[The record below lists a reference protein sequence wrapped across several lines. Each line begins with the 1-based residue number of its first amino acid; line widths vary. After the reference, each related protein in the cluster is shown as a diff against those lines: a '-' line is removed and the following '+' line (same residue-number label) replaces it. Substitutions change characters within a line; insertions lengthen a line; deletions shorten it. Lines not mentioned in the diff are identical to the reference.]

1 MKIECK
7 RIELN
12 DALLEVVSVVPSS
25 TMIPILNNVLLMIE
39 GNKMTITGS
48 DMEISL
54 AVDISCKSEG
64 DFSTTVPAKLLSD
77 IVKSL
82 TEEEITIEFDGQNIH
97 IFANKAKFLVNCLE
111 PTEYP
116 KLPLVDGNS
125 YDLQSSEINRL
136 FRKVLPAIAPK
147 GESNISFSS
156 ILMETISNELRL
168 VTTDGQRLIV
178 SKYWEKTDL
187 SSMKILLPPKSLQVL
202 AKITGKKNSAIIMT
216 VADREISFSFDKHLL
231 ITRRI
236 DGVFPEY
243 ERVIPTSFT
252 YKFFLVKNDLMSSL
266 NRVYLMVRDSSKKVT
281 FRIAENV
288 LSISATEQEIG
299 SGEDSLAVESS
310 GGEYELILDAKKLMD
325 GIESVETEK
334 VMFETN
340 GPFHPLVIKDQ
351 DSENYI
357 YVLVSLRPK

>member
-12 DALLEVVSVVPSS
+12 DALQEVVSVIPSS
-25 TMIPILNNVLLMIE
+25 TMIPILNNVLMVIE
-39 GNKMTITGS
+39 SNKMVITGS

-54 AVDISCKSEG
+54 AIELPCVSEG
-64 DFSTTVPAKLLSD
+64 DFSTTVPAKLFSD
-77 IVKSL
+77 IVKSVS
-82 TEEEITIEFDGQNIH
+82 EEIITLEFDGQNIH
-97 IFANKAKFLVNCLE
+97 LFAGKAKFLINCIE
-111 PTEYP
+111 PSEYP
-116 KLPLVDGNS
+116 KLPEVVGNT
-125 YDLQSSEINRL
+125 YEIQSSEINRL
-136 FRKVLPAIAPK
+136 YRKVVPAIAPK

-156 ILMETISNELRL
+156 VLMETISNELRL

-178 SKYWEKTDL
+178 SKYWEKADL
-187 SSMKILLPPKSLQVL
+187 SSMKILLPPKALQVL
-202 AKITGKKNSAIIMT
+202 SKISGKKNSSLTMT
-216 VADREISFSFDKHLL
+216 VADREVSFAFERHLL

-252 YKFFLVKNDLMSSL
+252 YKFFLVKSTLMNSL

-281 FRIAENV
+281 FRIADNE
-288 LSISATEQEIG
+288 LSISSTEQEIG
-299 SGEDSLAVESS
+299 SGEDSMTVESS
-310 GGEYELILDAKKLMD
+310 GGEYELILDARKLMD
-325 GIESVETEK
+325 GIEAVETEK

>member
-7 RIELN
+7 RNELN
-12 DALLEVVSVVPSS
+12 DALQEVVSVVPSS
-25 TMIPILNNVLLMIE
+25 TMIPILNNVLLTTE
-39 GNKMTITGS
+39 GNVMKITGS

-54 AVDISCKSEG
+54 EVELPCISEG
-64 DFSTTVPAKLLSD
+64 DFSTTVPAKLFSD
-77 IVKSL
+77 IVKSVNEENL
-82 TEEEITIEFDGQNIH
+82 TLEFDGQNIH
-97 IFANKAKFLVNCLE
+97 LYANKAKFLINCLE
-111 PTEYP
+111 PSEYP
-116 KLPLVDGNS
+116 KLPQVTGNG
-125 YDLQSSEINRL
+125 YDVQSSEVNRL
-136 FRKVLPAIAPK
+136 FKKVVPAIAPK
-147 GESNISFSS
+147 GESNIAFSS

-187 SSMKILLPPKSLQVL
+187 SSMKILLPPKAMQVL
-202 AKITGKKNSAIIMT
+202 LKISGKKSSSLRMT
-216 VADREISFSFDKHLL
+216 VADREVSFSFDKHLL

-243 ERVIPTSFT
+243 EKVIPTSFT
-252 YKFFLVKNDLMSSL
+252 YRFFLVKSELMNAL
-266 NRVYLMVRDSSKKVT
+266 NRVYLVVRDSSKKVT
-281 FRIAENV
+281 FRVAGSE
-288 LSISATEQEIG
+288 LSIFATEQEIG
-299 SGEDSLAVESS
+299 SGEDSLPVESS
-310 GGEYELILDAKKLMD
+310 GGEYELILDARKLMD

-351 DSENYI
+351 DSENYV

>member
-7 RIELN
+7 RLELN
-12 DALLEVVSVVPSS
+12 ESLQEIVSVVPSS
-25 TMIPILNNVLLMIE
+25 TMIPILNNVLLAVE
-39 GNKMTITGS
+39 GNKMSITGS

-54 AVDISCKSEG
+54 TVELSCTAES
-64 DFSTTVPAKLLSD
+64 DFITTVPAKLFAD
-77 IVKSL
+77 IVKSV
-82 TEEEITIEFDGQNIH
+82 TEDVITLEFDGQNIH
-97 IFANKAKFLVNCLE
+97 IYANKAKFLVNCLD
-111 PTEYP
+111 PQEYP
-116 KLPLVDGNS
+116 KLPQVEGNA

-136 FRKVLPAIAPK
+136 FRKVVPAIAPK
-147 GESNISFSS
+147 GESNIAFSS

-178 SKYWEKTDL
+178 AKYWEKADL

-202 AKITGKKNSAIIMT
+202 SKISGKKNSNLIMT
-216 VADREISFSFDKHLL
+216 VADREVSFSFERHCL

-252 YKFFLVKNDLMSSL
+252 YKFFLIKNELMNSL
-266 NRVYLMVRDSSKKVT
+266 NRVYLVVRESSKKVT
-281 FRIAENV
+281 FRIADNV

-325 GIESVETEK
+325 GIDSVETEK

>member
-7 RIELN
+7 RVDLN
-12 DALLEVVSVVPSS
+12 DALQEIVSVVPSS
-25 TMIPILNNVLLMIE
+25 TMIPILNNVMLTVE
-39 GNKMTITGS
+39 GAKMTITGS

-54 AVDISCKSEG
+54 AIEIPCTAES
-64 DFSTTVPAKLLSD
+64 DFSTTVPAKLFSD
-77 IVKSL
+77 IVKTIS
-82 TEEEITIEFDGQNIH
+82 EETITLDFDGQNIH
-97 IFANKAKFLVNCLE
+97 LYASKAKFLINCLE
-111 PTEYP
+111 PSEYP
-116 KLPLVDGNS
+116 KLPQVNGNA
-125 YDLQSSEINRL
+125 YDLQSGELNRL
-136 FRKVLPAIAPK
+136 YRKVTPAIAPK

-156 ILMETISNELRL
+156 VLMETISNELRL

-202 AKITGKKNSAIIMT
+202 SKISGKKNSIVTMT
-216 VADREISFSFDKHLL
+216 VADRELSFAFDRHLL

-252 YKFFLVKNDLMSSL
+252 YKFFLVKSTLMNAL
-266 NRVYLMVRDSSKKVT
+266 NRVYLVVRDSSKKVT
-281 FRIAENV
+281 FRIADNE
-288 LSISATEQEIG
+288 LSISSTEQEIG
-299 SGEDSLAVESS
+299 SGEDSMAVESS

-325 GIESVETEK
+325 GIEAVETEK